1 MSLSAHVGITRGDLL
16 IGALVAAS
24 VHVGLGVGLWLTPA
38 DSAGV
43 VAEADPLADGCSA
56 VVSPA
61 CVGLGVAPTP
71 TASQESPR
79 RAVEDRRCPEPIR
92 RLLRRDP
99 ESPPAVAVDL
109 LQAELVAALGVE
121 TGTRNEPKAVA
132 QRVEAPKP
140 KLVEAIGDN
149 SKLGD
154 MLKES
159 GDSDAKKKKLGDILG
174 RPDGKVGG
182 EGKVNMPGSAY
193 VREVKIAVTRSFS
206 LPASLPPWEAADLM
220 AKVRVTRMTAGG
232 GVLEWRFDKASGNED
247 FDGAVR
253 SLMNGYKSGLRTL
266 PEPPPHILEEI
277 NSRGFVIELRGG
289 KG

>member
-1 MSLSAHVGITRGDLL
+1 MSTVVSAGAARSDLL
-16 IGALVAAS
+16 IGVVVAIT
-24 VHVGLGVGLWLTPA
+24 VHAGLGLGLWLAPA
-38 DSAGV
+38 EAP
-43 VAEADPLADGCSA
+43 VAEATADPAADGCSG

-61 CVGLGVAPTP
+61 CIGLAVAPTP
-71 TASQESPR
+71 RASAPESR
-79 RAVEDRRCPEPIR
+79 RTPEERRCPEPIR
-92 RLLRRDP
+92 RLLRREP
-99 ESPPAVAVDL
+99 EPPPAVAVDL

-121 TGTRNEPKAVA
+121 TGTRNEVKQV
-132 QRVEAPKP
+132 QRVEPPKP

-154 MLKES
+154 LLKEA
-159 GDSDAKKKKLGDILG
+159 GESDAKKKKLGDILG

-193 VREVKIAVTRSFS
+193 VREVKVAVTRSFS
-206 LPASLPPWEAADLM
+206 LPASLPPWEAADLV
-220 AKVRVTRMTAGG
+220 AKIRVTRMTAGG
-232 GVLEWRFDKASGNED
+232 GVLEWRFDKNSGNDD

-253 SLMNGYKSGLRTL
+253 SLMNGYKSGLRSL

>member
-1 MSLSAHVGITRGDLL
+1 MSISAHVGISRGDLL
-16 IGALVAAS
+16 IGALVAVT
-24 VHVGLGVGLWLTPA
+24 VHAGLGLGLWLTPA
-38 DSAGV
+38 DEPGA
-43 VAEADPLADGCSA
+43 VAEAEPAADGCSG

-71 TASQESPR
+71 TASEPDR
-79 RAVEDRRCPEPIR
+79 RTTPQDRRCPEPIR

-99 ESPPAVAVDL
+99 EPPPAVEVDL

-121 TGTRNEPKAVA
+121 TGTRNEVKVV
-132 QRVEAPKP
+132 QRIEAPKP

-154 MLKES
+154 MLKEA

-174 RPDGKVGG
+174 RPDGKAGG

-193 VREVKIAVTRSFS
+193 VREVKVAVTRSFS
-206 LPASLPPWEAADLM
+206 LPASLPPWEAADLV

-232 GVLEWRFDKASGNED
+232 GVLEWRFDKNSGNDD

>member
-1 MSLSAHVGITRGDLL
+1 MSIGAHVGITRSDLL
-16 IGALVAAS
+16 IGAFVAAA
-24 VHVGLGVGLWLTPA
+24 VHVGLGVGMWLTPA
-38 DSAGV
+38 DSA
-43 VAEADPLADGCSA
+43 AAAAQADPLADGCAA

-71 TASQESPR
+71 TETPEEPR
-79 RAVEDRRCPEPIR
+79 RTVEDRRCPEPVR

-121 TGTRNEPKAVA
+121 SGTRSEPKAV
-132 QRVEAPKP
+132 QRAEAPKP
-140 KLVEAIGDN
+140 KLAEAIGDN

-193 VREVKIAVTRSFS
+193 VREVKVAVTQSFS
-206 LPASLPPWEAADLM
+206 LPASLPPWEAAGLV
-220 AKVRVTRMTAGG
+220 AKIRVTRMTAGG
-232 GVLEWRFDKASGNED
+232 GVLEWRFDKNSGNDD
-247 FDGAVR
+247 FDAAVR

>member
-1 MSLSAHVGITRGDLL
+1 MASAAHVGMTRGDLL
-16 IGALVAAS
+16 IGAGVAAAI
-24 VHVGLGVGLWLTPA
+24 HVALAAGLWLTPTQESLQPET
-38 DSAGV
+38 D
-43 VAEADPLADGCSA
+43 DPNSDGCAA

-61 CVGLGVAPTP
+61 CVGLGVGPTP
-71 TASQESPR
+71 SESVER
-79 RAVEDRRCPEPIR
+79 HRAVQDRRCPEPLR
-92 RLLRRDP
+92 RGLRRDP

-121 TGTRNEPKAVA
+121 TGTRSEPKAVQKLEVA
-132 QRVEAPKP
+132 KP
-140 KLVEAIGDN
+140 KLAEAIGDDT
-149 SKLGD
+149 KLGD
-154 MLKES
+154 MLKD
-159 GDSDAKKKKLGDILG
+159 GADSDAKKKKLGDILG

-193 VREVKIAVTRSFS
+193 VREVKTAVTANFS
-206 LPASLPPWEAADLM
+206 LPASLPPWEAAGLI
-220 AKVRVTRMTAGG
+220 AKVRVTRMTASG
-232 GVLEWRFDKASGNED
+232 GVLEWRLDKSSGNDE

-253 SLMNGYKSGLRTL
+253 ALMNGYKSGSRSL